1 MIIDF
6 HTHMFP
12 HIIAE
17 RTVKKLS
24 ECVHKKPD
32 TDGTYEGLLKSSR
45 EAGID
50 CSVVLP
56 IATKPSQ
63 FRTINDFA
71 SRYLEG
77 EIISFGSV
85 HPASPDYKAELK
97 EIQAMG
103 MKGIKLH
110 PDYQDMYF
118 NDIRYKRI
126 VSYAS
131 ELDLIVSV
139 HAGVDPKCPHDV
151 HCTPE
156 MAKEML
162 DQVQPSRLVLAH
174 FGGNKMWDDVE
185 DFLIGRDVYL
195 DTAVVLDTMD
205 EKQFIRMVRNHG
217 ADRVLFATDSPWR
230 GQKEFVER
238 MRKIPLTEEEKAQI
252 FSGTA
257 KNLLGI

>member
-12 HIIAE
+12 DKIARGTLE
-17 RTVKKLS
+17 FLEKACKT
-24 ECVHKKPD
+24 KPY
-32 TDGTYEGLLKSSR
+32 TDGTCRGLLAS
-45 EAGID
+45 ADYADVDI
-50 CSVVLP
+50 SVALP
-56 IATKPSQ
+56 VVTKPSQ
-63 FRTINDFA
+63 FSSVNEFA
-71 SRYLEG
+71 SGYQEG
-77 EIISFGSV
+77 KIISFGGI
-85 HPASPDYKAELK
+85 HPEADDYKAQLRQ
-97 EIQAMG
+97 IRDMG
-103 MKGIKLH
+103 LKGIKLH

-131 ELDLIVSV
+131 ELNLIVSV
-139 HAGVDPKCPHDV
+139 HAGVDPKCPQDV

-205 EKQFIRMVRNHG
+205 EEQFIRMVRNHG

-238 MRKIPLTEEEKAQI
+238 MQEIPLTEEEKAQI

>member
-12 HIIAE
+12 DKIARGTLE
-17 RTVKKLS
+17 FLEKACKT
-24 ECVHKKPD
+24 KPY
-32 TDGTYEGLLKSSR
+32 TDGTCRGLLAS
-45 EAGID
+45 ADYADVDI
-50 CSVVLP
+50 SVALP
-56 IATKPSQ
+56 VVTKPSQ
-63 FRTINDFA
+63 FSSVNEFA
-71 SRYLEG
+71 SGYQEG
-77 EIISFGSV
+77 KIISFGGI
-85 HPASPDYKAELK
+85 HPEADDYKAQLRQ
-97 EIQAMG
+97 IRDMG
-103 MKGIKLH
+103 LKGIKLH

-131 ELDLIVSV
+131 ELNLIVSV
-139 HAGVDPKCPHDV
+139 HAGVDPKCPQDV

-205 EKQFIRMVRNHG
+205 EEQFIRMVRNHG

-238 MRKIPLTEEEKAQI
+238 MREIPLTEEEKAQI

>member
-12 HIIAE
+12 DKIARGTLE
-17 RTVKKLS
+17 FLEEACKT
-24 ECVHKKPD
+24 KPY
-32 TDGTYEGLLKSSR
+32 TDGTCRGLLAS
-45 EAGID
+45 ADHADVDI
-50 CSVVLP
+50 CVALPVV
-56 IATKPSQ
+56 TKPSQ
-63 FRTINDFA
+63 FSSVNEFA
-71 SRYLEG
+71 SGYQEG
-77 EIISFGSV
+77 KIISFGGI
-85 HPASPDYKAELK
+85 HPETDDYKAQLRQ
-97 EIQAMG
+97 IRDMG
-103 MKGIKLH
+103 FKGIKLH

-205 EKQFIRMVRNHG
+205 EKQFVRMVRNHG

>member
-12 HIIAE
+12 DKIARGTLE
-17 RTVKKLS
+17 FLEKACKT
-24 ECVHKKPD
+24 KPY
-32 TDGTYEGLLKSSR
+32 TDGTCRGLLAS
-45 EAGID
+45 ADHADVDI
-50 CSVVLP
+50 SVALP
-56 IATKPSQ
+56 VVTKPSQ
-63 FRTINDFA
+63 FSSVNEFA
-71 SRYLEG
+71 SGYQEG
-77 EIISFGSV
+77 KIISFGGI
-85 HPASPDYKAELK
+85 HPETDDYKAQMRQ
-97 EIQAMG
+97 IRDMG
-103 MKGIKLH
+103 FKGVKLH

>member
-12 HIIAE
+12 DKIARGTLE
-17 RTVKKLS
+17 FLEEACKT
-24 ECVHKKPD
+24 KPY
-32 TDGTYEGLLKSSR
+32 TDGTCRGLLAS
-45 EAGID
+45 ADHADVDI
-50 CSVVLP
+50 CVALPVV
-56 IATKPSQ
+56 TKPSQ
-63 FRTINDFA
+63 FSSVNEFA
-71 SRYLEG
+71 SGYQEG
-77 EIISFGSV
+77 KIISFGGI
-85 HPASPDYKAELK
+85 HPETDDYKAQLRQ
-97 EIQAMG
+97 IRDMG
-103 MKGIKLH
+103 VKGIKLH

-195 DTAVVLDTMD
+195 DPAVVLDTMD

>member
-12 HIIAE
+12 DKIARGTLE
-17 RTVKKLS
+17 FLEKACKT
-24 ECVHKKPD
+24 KPY
-32 TDGTYEGLLKSSR
+32 TDGTCRGLLAS
-45 EAGID
+45 ADHADVDI
-50 CSVVLP
+50 CVALPVV
-56 IATKPSQ
+56 TKPSQ
-63 FRTINDFA
+63 FSSVNEFA
-71 SRYLEG
+71 SGYQEG
-77 EIISFGSV
+77 KIISFGGI
-85 HPASPDYKAELK
+85 HPETDDYKAQLRQ
-97 EIQAMG
+97 IRDMG
-103 MKGIKLH
+103 FKGIKLH

-185 DFLIGRDVYL
+185 DFLIGSDVYL